1 MDCLVT
7 AALDTGDTGLDFT
20 AGELLIGAD
29 DGLGDD
35 LGDGLDD
42 EAFFVPPDGVWLE
55 NPFII
60 LPT

>member
-7 AALDTGDTGLDFT
+7 AALDTGDTGLDFS

-29 DGLGDD
+29 DD

-42 EAFFVPPDGVWLE
+42 DTFFVPPDGVWLE

>member
-29 DGLGDD
+29 DGLGD
-35 LGDGLDD
+35 GLDD
-42 EAFFVPPDGVWLE
+42 ETFFVPPDGVWLE
-55 NPFII
+55 NPFNI

>member
-29 DGLGDD
+29 DGLGD
-35 LGDGLDD
+35 GLDD
-42 EAFFVPPDGVWLE
+42 EEDTFFVPPDEVCLE
-55 NPFII
+55 NPYII
-60 LPT
+60 VPT